1 MATSSLNELKWYQI
15 TTLLANADEVLLK
28 KSKLIDD
35 VRTEDGNTWY
45 IEKIEWTFTE
55 PREMKCIIKT
65 KGKDPVQQ
73 QILTEEFDFN
83 SPDLKFYY
91 DVAKNRFYAEV
102 MMMSKGKV
110 VRYQYT
116 FTFKGTMEVT
126 NCDFL
131 KESCVDSTLKLGNN
145 RIVAL

>member
-1 MATSSLNELKWYQI
+1 MADINTNELKWYQI
-15 TTLLANADEVLLK
+15 TTLLADADEVLLK

-45 IEKIEWTFTE
+45 IEKIDWTFE
-55 PREMKCIIKT
+55 PKEMKCIIKT

-73 QILTEEFDFN
+73 QQLTEEFDFN

-102 MMMSKGKV
+102 LMMSQGKV

-116 FTFKGTMEVT
+116 FIFKGTMEVS

-131 KESCVDSTLKLGNN
+131 KETCTDRNIKLGSN